1 MKNYKIILSFAVLL
15 SCMHT
20 AKAQTINWNNLNADH
35 QHIIYLNVGLEHGVV
50 YGLGY
55 GYHIKSNLFPMM
67 ANVEISTPSGEQ
79 LLDDLKA
86 KVGVQINWVEVN
98 HFQFSTK
105 VHGVFRRY
113 ENDIVR
119 AVNFGSD
126 MAGVIG
132 YYRKGW
138 FAAGE
143 VGFDKAIITHL
154 KHTQSYRD
162 QFPGVSNGW
171 FGPATGGNFYYG
183 AQAGVSIHSQ
193 DLFVRAGKLLT
204 QDFKTRPSMP
214 YYAQIGYSVKM

>member
-1 MKNYKIILSFAVLL
+1 MI
-15 SCMHT
+15 
-20 AKAQTINWNNLNADH
+20 
-35 QHIIYLNVGLEHGVV
+35 
-50 YGLGY
+50 
-55 GYHIKSNLFPMM
+55 
-67 ANVEISTPSGEQ
+67 ANVEFSTPSGEN

-113 ENDIVR
+113 ENNFVR
-119 AVNFGSD
+119 AVDFGSEI
-126 MAGVIG
+126 AGVLG

-143 VGFDKAIITHL
+143 VGFDKAIITHF
-154 KHTQSYRD
+154 KHTPSYRD
-162 QFPGVSNGW
+162 QFPGVSDGW

-183 AQAGVSIHSQ
+183 AQAGVSINSQ

-204 QDFKTRPSMP
+204 QDFKTTPRVP
-214 YYAQIGYSVKM
+214 YYAQIGYSIKM